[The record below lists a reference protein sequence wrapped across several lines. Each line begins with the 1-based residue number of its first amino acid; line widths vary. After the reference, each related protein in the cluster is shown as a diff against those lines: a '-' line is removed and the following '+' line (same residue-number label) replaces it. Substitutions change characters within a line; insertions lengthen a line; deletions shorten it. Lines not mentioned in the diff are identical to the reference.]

1 MTTRRAFLQAALAAP
16 LVPLSLRSHATAAPL
31 ARIVPALALSERLY
45 TVVCDE
51 RFDGS
56 VAFANGLA
64 KRGVP
69 VTRFRGDITDFWY
82 RDLSLLWR
90 ERPVAIAG
98 ATTHGPL
105 FCLER
110 WAWDHGLRVTYR
122 GALTGAPGDEALTA
136 WIIAPHQ
143 RSAPRL
149 PLGAA

>member
-16 LVPLSLRSHATAAPL
+16 LLPLSLRSHALAAPP
-31 ARIVPALALSERLY
+31 ARMVAVPAFGERLY
-45 TVVCDE
+45 TVLCDE
-51 RFDGS
+51 RFDDA
-56 VAFANGLA
+56 VAFADALA

-69 VTRFRGDITDFWY
+69 MTRFRGDITDFWY

-90 ERPVAIAG
+90 DHPVALAG

-122 GALTGAPGDEALTA
+122 RVLTEAPGDGALTA
-136 WIIAPHQ
+136 WIIAPHR
-143 RSAPRL
+143 RSERL
-149 PLGAA
+149 

>member
-16 LVPLSLRSHATAAPL
+16 LVPLSLRSGTPAAQPSPSVAT
-31 ARIVPALALSERLY
+31 LALGERLY

-51 RFDGS
+51 RFDDS
-56 VAFANGLA
+56 VAFAHALG

-122 GALTGAPGDEALTA
+122 GALTAAPGDEALTA

-143 RSAPRL
+143 RSE
-149 PLGAA
+149 GV

>member
-1 MTTRRAFLQAALAAP
+1 MIA
-16 LVPLSLRSHATAAPL
+16 HCL
-31 ARIVPALALSERLY
+31 ARPLRLDRHARCLAKLSFHCCQFRLHALDFELVEAILRRGDFAY
-45 TVVCDE
+45 CGMI
-51 RFDGS
+51 GS
-56 VAFANGLA
+56 QTKRRTLENGLA

-136 WIIAPHQ
+136 WIIAPPG
-143 RSAPRL
+143 S
-149 PLGAA
+149 

>member
-16 LVPLSLRSHATAAPL
+16 LLPLSLRPRVPAAPS
-31 ARIVPALALSERLY
+31 ARTVAARALDERLY

-51 RFDGS
+51 RFDAS
-56 VAFANGLA
+56 VAFAAALA

-69 VTRFRGDITDFWY
+69 VTRFRADITDFWY
-82 RDLSLLWR
+82 RDLSLIWKQ
-90 ERPVAIAG
+90 RPVAIAG

-122 GALTGAPGDEALTA
+122 SALTETSGDEALTA
-136 WIIAPHQ
+136 WIIAPH
-143 RSAPRL
+143 RPSGRV
-149 PLGAA
+149 

>member
-16 LVPLSLRSHATAAPL
+16 LLPLSLRPRMPAAPP
-31 ARIVPALALSERLY
+31 ARAVAARALEERLY

-51 RFDGS
+51 RFDAS
-56 VAFANGLA
+56 VAFANAVA

-69 VTRFRGDITDFWY
+69 VTRFRADITDFWY
-82 RDLSLLWR
+82 RDLSLVWR
-90 ERPVAIAG
+90 QRPVAIAG
-98 ATTHGPL
+98 ATKHGPL

-122 GALTGAPGDEALTA
+122 GALTEASGDDALTA

-143 RSAPRL
+143 RIERM
-149 PLGAA
+149 

>member
-16 LVPLSLRSHATAAPL
+16 LVPLSLRSQTPGTPAA
-31 ARIVPALALSERLY
+31 RSVSALALSERLY

-90 ERPVAIAG
+90 DHPVALAG

-122 GALTGAPGDEALTA
+122 RVLSEAPGDGALTA
-136 WIIAPHQ
+136 WIIAPHRRTE
-143 RSAPRL
+143 RS
-149 PLGAA
+149 

>member
-16 LVPLSLRSHATAAPL
+16 LVPLSLGSHASAAPL
-31 ARIVPALALSERLY
+31 ARMVPPFALSERLY

-51 RFDGS
+51 RFEGS
-56 VAFANGLA
+56 VAFAAKLA

-82 RDLSLLWR
+82 RDLSLLWK

-122 GALTGAPGDEALTA
+122 GALTEAPEDEALIA

-143 RSAPRL
+143 RSERV
-149 PLGAA
+149 

>member
-16 LVPLSLRSHATAAPL
+16 LVLSLRSPMPAALSP
-31 ARIVPALALSERLY
+31 RIGPALALGERFY
-45 TVVCDE
+45 TVLCDR
-51 RFDGS
+51 RFDRS
-56 VAFANGLA
+56 VAFANALA

-69 VTRFRGDITDFWY
+69 VTSFDGDITDFWY

-90 ERPVAIAG
+90 QRPVAIAG

-122 GALTGAPGDEALTA
+122 RALTDAPGDDALTA
-136 WIIAPHQ
+136 WIIASPR

-149 PLGAA
+149 RLGAA

>member
-16 LVPLSLRSHATAAPL
+16 LLPLSLRSQAFASPP
-31 ARIVPALALSERLY
+31 ARVVTVPAFGGRLY
-45 TVVCDE
+45 TALCDE
-51 RFDGS
+51 RFDDA
-56 VAFANGLA
+56 VAFANALG

-82 RDLSLLWR
+82 RELSPLWR
-90 ERPVAIAG
+90 QHPVALAG

-122 GALTGAPGDEALTA
+122 RVLTETPGDGALTA
-136 WIIAPHQ
+136 WIIAPQ
-143 RSAPRL
+143 NRSERL
-149 PLGAA
+149 